1 MTLEEGGGNQPS
13 SSHLWSGTSI
23 ADMFQK
29 GLEEQITEVVV
40 LAPAEAILF
49 FG

>member
-1 MTLEEGGGNQPS
+1 MGEEEVISPQL
-13 SSHLWSGTSI
+13 SHAWSGSFI

-29 GLEEQITEVVV
+29 GLEEQITGAVA
-40 LAPAEAILF
+40 LAPGEAILF